1 MLQVRTTEVSSR
13 LGDFTIVML
22 GQTVLISQ
30 CDTRMKI
37 LAALA
42 KGPLTSD
49 EIRRKIRVSYSA
61 VMDHLDFLERIGVVN
76 ATLKRNGGG
85 RRRIYFHL
93 SEDPLEGIQQLFMTA
108 EKAPLDNVI

>member
-13 LGDFTIVML
+13 LGEFTVIML

-37 LAALA
+37 LTALA
-42 KGPLTSD
+42 KGPMTSE
-49 EIRRKIRVSYSA
+49 EIRRKIRLSYSA
-61 VMDHLDFLERIGVVN
+61 VMDHMDFLEKIGVVK
-76 ATLKRNGGG
+76 ATLKRNGEG

-93 SEDPLEGIQQLFMTA
+93 NDDPLEGIEQLFMSK
-108 EKAPLDNVI
+108 EVPSSNVI